1 MIKLPFSIFAKNLG
15 IDLGTAN
22 ILICVEGEE
31 EVIVNEPSI
40 VAIDINFNKV
50 AAVGAEA
57 KMMLGRTPRNIKTV
71 RPMKDGVISDFEK
84 VEKMIRYFI
93 RKVTKKKSLFKPIL
107 VIGIPSGITE
117 VEKRAVQESC
127 IQAGAREI
135 HLLEEP
141 LAAAIGAEMPINDP
155 AGNMVV
161 DIGGGTTEIAIIS
174 LGDMVIDKSVR
185 IGGDEIDEAIIFF
198 IKKTHNLV
206 IGERTAENIKIEFL
220 DVWNS
225 YSKETYEI
233 RGRDSVSGLPKN
245 LFLTKQ
251 ETKAAVDIIISQ
263 IISEIKNTFDQCP
276 PELSSDIM
284 DRGIILTGGGA
295 TLKGL
300 REFISNEINIPVIIA
315 REPLKCVVKG
325 AAKYLQYLN
334 EKNKKNFK
342 KK

>member
-1 MIKLPFSIFAKNLG
+1 MIKLPFTIFAKNLG

-22 ILICVEGEE
+22 TLICIEGEE
-31 EVIVNEPSI
+31 EVIINEPSI
-40 VAIDINFNKV
+40 VAIDGNTNKV
-50 AAVGAEA
+50 SAVGSEA
-57 KMMLGRTPRNIKTV
+57 KMMLGRTPRNITTI

-93 RKVTKKKSLFKPIL
+93 RKVTRKKSLFKPIL
-107 VIGIPSGITE
+107 VIGVPSGITE

-135 HLLEEP
+135 HLIEEP
-141 LAAAIGAEMPINDP
+141 LVAAIGAEMPINEP

-198 IKKTHNLV
+198 MKKAHNLI
-206 IGERTAENIKIEFL
+206 IGERTAENIKINFL
-220 DVWNS
+220 DVWQNS
-225 YSKETYEI
+225 SKETYEI
-233 RGRDSVSGLPKN
+233 RGRDSVSGLPQN

-251 ETKAAVDIIISQ
+251 EAKESVENIIYQ
-263 IISEIKNTFDQCP
+263 IITEIKNIFDQCP

-300 REFISNEINIPVIIA
+300 RELISNQINIPVIIA
-315 REPLKCVVKG
+315 RDPLKCVVKG

-334 EKNKKNFK
+334 EKNKKNLNK
-342 KK
+342 K